1 MFRSALS
8 DFSGRANYLF
18 VMQPSGESLN
28 FSIEPPALANIKK
41 KFLLVIKARPETKE
55 PGFPTGIANE
65 VVFMEMNKPI
75 LESLHNTCQVSY
87 SLSAIRMTRSFTNF
101 KFLNRFR

>member
-1 MFRSALS
+1 
-8 DFSGRANYLF
+8 
-18 VMQPSGESLN
+18 MQPSGESLN
-28 FSIEPPALANIKK
+28 LSIEPPALANIKK

-75 LESLHNTCQVSY
+75 LESLHNTDTVPINIGFEPLHSTGPVPVS
-87 SLSAIRMTRSFTNF
+87 SWP
-101 KFLNRFR
+101 

>member
-1 MFRSALS
+1 
-8 DFSGRANYLF
+8 
-18 VMQPSGESLN
+18 MQPSGENLN

-75 LESLHNTCQVSY
+75 LESLHNTCQVIK
-87 SLSAIRMTRSFTNF
+87 LPSAMN
-101 KFLNRFR
+101 

>member
-1 MFRSALS
+1 
-8 DFSGRANYLF
+8 
-18 VMQPSGESLN
+18 MQPSGESLS

-75 LESLHNTCQVSY
+75 LESLHNTCQVSETPCVIY
-87 SLSAIRMTRSFTNF
+87 RTRSLFEFQISQPFPLT
-101 KFLNRFR
+101 

>member
-1 MFRSALS
+1 
-8 DFSGRANYLF
+8 
-18 VMQPSGESLN
+18 MQPSGESLN

-41 KFLLVIKARPETKE
+41 KFLLVMKARPETKE

-75 LESLHNTCQVSY
+75 LESLHNTCQVSKNPCV
-87 SLSAIRMTRSFTNF
+87 IHRTRSLFEFQISQPFPLT
-101 KFLNRFR
+101 

>member
-1 MFRSALS
+1 
-8 DFSGRANYLF
+8 
-18 VMQPSGESLN
+18 MQPSGESLN

-75 LESLHNTCQVSY
+75 LESLHNTCQVS
-87 SLSAIRMTRSFTNF
+87 SAPRVNHRTRSLF
-101 KFLNRFR
+101 KFKFHNRFD

>member
-1 MFRSALS
+1 
-8 DFSGRANYLF
+8 
-18 VMQPSGESLN
+18 MQPSGESLN

-75 LESLHNTCQVSY
+75 LESLHNTCQVSK
-87 SLSAIRMTRSFTNF
+87 TP
-101 KFLNRFR
+101 

>member
-1 MFRSALS
+1 
-8 DFSGRANYLF
+8 
-18 VMQPSGESLN
+18 MQPSGESLN
-28 FSIEPPALANIKK
+28 LSIEPPALANIKK

-75 LESLHNTCQVSY
+75 LESLHNTCQVSKTPR
-87 SLSAIRMTRSFTNF
+87 SVSRTRSFF
-101 KFLNRFR
+101 KFQILQPFPLI